1 MRQFAVTVK
10 SKIAIVQ
17 NVLEN
22 KPSSPATSLP
32 ASPAGNNI
40 LVKTQKIDFQTPVYN
55 SKFNYLAVAQCVDV
69 TTNLN
74 TL

>member
-1 MRQFAVTVK
+1 MRQFASTVR

-40 LVKTQKIDFQTPVYN
+40 LVKTKKNDFQTPVYN
-55 SKFNYLAVAQCVDV
+55 QKINYLAVAQCVDV
-69 TTNLN
+69 TIHLN